1 MKIEAKAGEAL
12 VDTIRSTVEDI
23 EEEVRE
29 RVEDAIRALD
39 RHELAATG
47 YDDHE
52 MVGSR
57 DGGWLSFDDVMDAV
71 KRGNW

>member
-1 MKIEAKAGEAL
+1 MKIETKAGDYLAETVHAA
-12 VDTIRSTVEDI
+12 VEDI

-39 RHELAATG
+39 RHELVERG
-47 YDDHE
+47 DDHE

-57 DGGWLSFDDVMDAV
+57 NGDWISFDDAMDAV